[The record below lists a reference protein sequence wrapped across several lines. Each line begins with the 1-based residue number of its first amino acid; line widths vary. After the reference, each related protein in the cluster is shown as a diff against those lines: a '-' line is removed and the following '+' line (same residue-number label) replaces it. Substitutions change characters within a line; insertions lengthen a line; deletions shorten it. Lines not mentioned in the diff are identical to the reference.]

1 MDIQP
6 IANAGTATASS
17 INLASPA
24 AGTVVAP
31 SSAPTPVPV
40 TLPSVATS
48 RAAEAAKLSQALANI
63 NQAMQ
68 KMGSGLEFSVDQ
80 ESNRTIVKVV
90 DQQTNE
96 LIRQMPSAE
105 ALEISKAMDRVQ
117 GLLISL
123 RA

>member
-1 MDIQP
+1 MNIQP
-6 IANAGTATASS
+6 IANAGTATAPSTDLT
-17 INLASPA
+17 NPA

-31 SSAPTPVPV
+31 TSAPVPV
-40 TLPSVATS
+40 TLPSVAPS
-48 RAAEAAKLSQALANI
+48 QAAEAAKLSQALANI
-63 NQAMQ
+63 NQTMQ
-68 KMGSGLEFSVDQ
+68 KMASGLEFSVDQ

-90 DQQTNE
+90 DQQTKE